1 MEPNE
6 KPPGTNDSEKGL
18 RDSAV
23 SEEGVLETSREE
35 RKLLLKLDAI
45 ILPLTA
51 LLYVSSCSVVTIC
64 MYH

>member
-1 MEPNE
+1 MELNE
-6 KPPGTNDSEKGL
+6 KPPVADDSGKGL
-18 RDSAV
+18 RDSAL
-23 SEEGVLETSREE
+23 SEEGILETSREE

-64 MYH
+64 VYH